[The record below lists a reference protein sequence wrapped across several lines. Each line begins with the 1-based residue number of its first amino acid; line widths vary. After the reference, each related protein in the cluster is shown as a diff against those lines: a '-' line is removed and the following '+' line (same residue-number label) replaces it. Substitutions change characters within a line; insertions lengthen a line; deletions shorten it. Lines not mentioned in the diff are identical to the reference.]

1 VNPRRVEQVSQR
13 IQMLVSDILQR
24 EVSDPRL
31 ATLVV
36 NRVDLTSDGSFAKIY
51 VSSYETNLETK
62 EVFKVLRKATGF
74 IRKNLSNKLDLRIT
88 PSLKFF
94 WDDSIR
100 DGEQVLSA
108 LRKLNV
114 EE

>member
-1 VNPRRVEQVSQR
+1 MNPRRVEQVSQR

>member
-13 IQMLVSDILQR
+13 IQMLISDILQR
-24 EVSDPRL
+24 EISDPRL

-62 EVFKVLRKATGF
+62 EVFKVLRKATGY
-74 IRKNLSNKLDLRIT
+74 IRKNLSSKLDLRIT

-94 WDDSIR
+94 WDDSIK

>member
-1 VNPRRVEQVSQR
+1 MNPRRVEQVSQR

-24 EVSDPRL
+24 EISDPRL

>member
-1 VNPRRVEQVSQR
+1 MNPRRVEQVSQR

-51 VSSYETNLETK
+51 VSSYETNLETE

-74 IRKNLSNKLDLRIT
+74 IRKNLSSKLDLRIT
-88 PSLKFF
+88 PSLKFL
-94 WDDSIR
+94 WDDSIK

-108 LRKLNV
+108 LRKLNADV
-114 EE
+114 

>member
-1 VNPRRVEQVSQR
+1 MNPRRVEQVSQR
-13 IQMLVSDILQR
+13 IQMLISDILQR
-24 EVSDPRL
+24 EISDPRL

-51 VSSYETNLETK
+51 VSSYETNIET
-62 EVFKVLRKATGF
+62 EPVFKALRKATGF
-74 IRKNLSNKLDLRIT
+74 IRKNLSSKLDLRIT
-88 PSLKFF
+88 PSLKFL

-114 EE
+114 DE